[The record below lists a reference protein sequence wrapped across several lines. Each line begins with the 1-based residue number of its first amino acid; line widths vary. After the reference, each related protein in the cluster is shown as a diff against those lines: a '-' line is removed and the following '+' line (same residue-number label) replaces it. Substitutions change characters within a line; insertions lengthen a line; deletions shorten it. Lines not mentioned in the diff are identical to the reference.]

1 MTPISINTDTTIGI
15 DIVDI
20 WVDASAIRVRFYE
33 PGVVHKAFRPLDL
46 GPSFS
51 PRVRPRVSRYPAS
64 PVE

>member
-46 GPSFS
+46 GSSFS
-51 PRVRPRVSRYPAS
+51 PAREAASQPVSS
-64 PVE
+64 ISS